1 MTRPQGD
8 VLTEY
13 LEIIPLLRPGVFIHI
28 HDIFTPHDYP
38 VERVMDEKKFWNE
51 QYLIEMMLIYS
62 DRFRVVASLNHL
74 KHSQFDELKNVCPTL
89 QKDSEPGSIY
99 LQVVG

>member
-1 MTRPQGD
+1 MLDKYIRGLVDSRYFIFSVDSSNTRSI
-8 VLTEY
+8 LCTIISKKY
-13 LEIIPLLRPGVFIHI
+13 L
-28 HDIFTPHDYP
+28 
-38 VERVMDEKKFWNE
+38 
-51 QYLIEMMLIYS
+51 

-74 KHSQFDELKNVCPTL
+74 KYSQFDELKNVCPTL